1 MNFELLW
8 LYIISVIVF
17 IITPGPVIA
26 LILKNT
32 SSGGFKKAFWT
43 ILGTDFGSL
52 ILIAFALLGI
62 LGIFNISNDF
72 FTIFSFCGAVFI
84 FFLGLRGLVADIG
97 KNSANIAPKAKGAFS
112 AGFILTVSN
121 PKEII
126 FIMTFLPQFTQIL
139 PDLHASLALLVALW
153 VGLDIFVLCAFS
165 FWASKIKALE
175 SYSRYISLLSDVILM
190 FVGILGV
197 AFYWG
202 DFWAIVF

>member
-1 MNFELLW
+1 M
-8 LYIISVIVF
+8 
-17 IITPGPVIA
+17 
-26 LILKNT
+26 
-32 SSGGFKKAFWT
+32 
-43 ILGTDFGSL
+43 
-52 ILIAFALLGI
+52 
-62 LGIFNISNDF
+62 
-72 FTIFSFCGAVFI
+72 
-84 FFLGLRGLVADIG
+84 ADIG
-97 KNSANIAPKAKGAFS
+97 KNSSNIAPKAKGAFS

-153 VGLDIFVLCAFS
+153 VGLDIFVLCVFS

>member
-8 LYIISVIVF
+8 IYILSVVVF
-17 IITPGPVIA
+17 IITPGPVTA

-43 ILGTDFGSL
+43 ILGTDVGSL

-62 LGIFNISNDF
+62 LGIFSISNDF

-84 FFLGLRGLVADIG
+84 FFLGLWGFIADLR
-97 KNSANIAPKAKGAFS
+97 KNSINSEPKAKGAFS

-139 PDLHASLALLVALW
+139 PNLHASLALLVGLW
-153 VGLDIFVLCAFS
+153 VGLDILTLSLLS
-165 FWASKIKALE
+165 FGVSKLKALQN
-175 SYSRYISLLSDVILM
+175 YSKYISLLSDVILM
-190 FVGILGV
+190 FVGVLG
-197 AFYWG
+197 AGFYWSE
-202 DFWAIVF
+202 F

>member
-8 LYIISVIVF
+8 LYIFSVIVF
-17 IITPGPVIA
+17 IITPGPVVA

-52 ILIAFALLGI
+52 ILISFALLGI

-84 FFLGLRGLVADIG
+84 FFLGLCGLVADIG

-165 FWASKIKALE
+165 FWASKIKDL
-175 SYSRYISLLSDVILM
+175 
-190 FVGILGV
+190 
-197 AFYWG
+197 
-202 DFWAIVF
+202 

>member
-8 LYIISVIVF
+8 IYVLSVIVF
-17 IITPGPVIA
+17 IITPGPVTA

-43 ILGTDFGSL
+43 ILGTDAGSL
-52 ILIAFALLGI
+52 ILIGFALLGI
-62 LGIFNISNDF
+62 LGIFSISNDF

-84 FFLGLRGLVADIG
+84 FFLGLWGLIG
-97 KNSANIAPKAKGAFS
+97 DLRRASFESKVRSSGAFG

-139 PDLHASLALLVALW
+139 PDLHASLALLVGLW
-153 VGLDIFVLCAFS
+153 VGLDIFTLCLLS
-165 FWASKIKALE
+165 FAVSKLKALE
-175 SYSRYISLLSDVILM
+175 SYSKYICLLSDMILM
-190 FVGILGV
+190 FVGVLG
-197 AFYWG
+197 AGFYWSE
-202 DFWAIVF
+202 FWGLL